1 MTKNELKYI
10 KGIRYFDEISE
21 GMSAE
26 TSRIIGEKDIIAFAE
41 VTGDKNPIHLD
52 VEYAAGSIFGQRIG
66 HGMLVAGLISA
77 VFGCHFPG
85 NGWVYVN
92 QSLQFRNPVFIGERV
107 TTKVTAKKLIFT
119 KQLVEFDIVA
129 SVEKKKII
137 TGVATL
143 MSPKRSA

>member
-1 MTKNELKYI
+1 MTKNDQKSI

-26 TSRIIGEKDIIAFAE
+26 ISRIIGEEDIVAFAE
-41 VTGDKNPIHLD
+41 VTGDKNPIRLD
-52 VEYAAGSIFGQRIG
+52 VEYAASSIFGQRIC

-92 QSLQFRNPVFIGERV
+92 QSLQFRGPVFIGEEV
-107 TTKVTAKKLIFT
+107 TITVTVKKLIFR
-119 KQLVEFDIVA
+119 KQLVEFGIIA

-143 MSPKRSA
+143 MSPKRYA

>member
-1 MTKNELKYI
+1 MTKNDQKSI
-10 KGIRYFDEISE
+10 KDIRYFDEISE

-26 TSRIIGEKDIIAFAE
+26 ISRIICEKDIIAFAD
-41 VTGDKNPIHLD
+41 VTGDLNPIHLD

-92 QSLQFRNPVFIGERV
+92 QSLQFRGPVFIGEEV
-107 TTKVTAKKLIFT
+107 TITVTVKKLIFR
-119 KQLVEFDIVA
+119 KQLVEFGIIA

-143 MSPKRSA
+143 MSPKRYA

>member
-1 MTKNELKYI
+1 MTKNDQKSI

-26 TSRIIGEKDIIAFAE
+26 ISRIIGEEDIVAFAE

-52 VEYAAGSIFGQRIG
+52 VEYAASSIFGQRIC

-92 QSLQFRNPVFIGERV
+92 QSLQFRGPVFIGEEV
-107 TTKVTAKKLIFT
+107 TITVTVKKLIFR
-119 KQLVEFDIVA
+119 KQLVEFGIIA

-143 MSPKRSA
+143 MSPKRYA

>member
-1 MTKNELKYI
+1 MTKNEQKSI

-21 GMSAE
+21 GMSAKI
-26 TSRIIGEKDIIAFAE
+26 SRIIGEEDIVAFAE

-52 VEYAAGSIFGQRIG
+52 VEYAASSIFGQRIC

-92 QSLQFRNPVFIGERV
+92 QSLQFRGPVFIGEEV
-107 TTKVTAKKLIFT
+107 TITVTVKKLIFR
-119 KQLVEFDIVA
+119 KQLVEFGIIA

-143 MSPKRSA
+143 MSPKRYA